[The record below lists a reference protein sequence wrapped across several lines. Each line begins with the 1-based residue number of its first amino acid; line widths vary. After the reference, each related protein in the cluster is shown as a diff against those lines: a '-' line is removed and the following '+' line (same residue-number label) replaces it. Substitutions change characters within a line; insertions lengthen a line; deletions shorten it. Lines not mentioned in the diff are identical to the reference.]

1 MSRTIKIKGSEIKR
15 IVEQVLGDT
24 NEISG
29 VEDEF
34 DLDTDKGGGVEGPED
49 DVDMSKLNGAGPKKY
64 AIGKDEDGKHYVI
77 DILQNKIIGIK

>member
-15 IVEQVLGDT
+15 IVEQVIGDT

-29 VEDEF
+29 VEV
-34 DLDTDKGGGVEGPED
+34 DLDTDKGGGMDEPET
-49 DVDMSKLNGAGPKKY
+49 DMNKLGGIGPKKY